1 MQIFQ
6 LPSPLQKLN
15 SSFLKSKEIDLW
27 LKRDDLIHPE
37 ISGNKWRK
45 LALNV
50 QAAQHAGIKT
60 LLTFGGA
67 YSNHIAATA
76 AAGKLFSMA
85 TIGIIR
91 GDEGFENDTL
101 RKAKE
106 NGMHLHFVSREQY
119 KQKTE
124 HSFLSELVL
133 RFGQFYLIPE
143 GGANELGV
151 KGCQEILAEVG
162 HGFNYLSIS
171 AGTATTASG
180 ICRCLASEKLL
191 VFPALKGGGF
201 MFDEIAK
208 YCTQEQLQKVQLQP
222 NYHFGGYGK
231 TKPEQIEFM
240 KSFFKEYGVEL
251 DKVYTSK
258 MMFGLFDLIRND
270 YFPKGA
276 RILAIHTG
284 GLQGN

>member
-15 SSFLKSKEIDLW
+15 SSFLKRKEIDLW

-45 LALNV
+45 LMHNV
-50 QAAQHAGIKT
+50 KAAQESGLNT

-76 AAGKLFSMA
+76 AAGKLLSLN

-101 RKAKE
+101 KRARKNGMQLYFISREKYKRKAE
-106 NGMHLHFVSREQY
+106 P
-119 KQKTE
+119 
-124 HSFLSELVL
+124 SFIDELQEK
-133 RFGQFYLIPE
+133 FGKFYLIPE

-151 KGCQEILAEVG
+151 EGCQEILAEVDRE
-162 HGFNYLSIS
+162 FDYLSIS

-180 ICRCLASEKLL
+180 ICRHLKSEKLL

-201 MFDEIAK
+201 MLDEMAK
-208 YCTQEQLQKVQLQP
+208 YCTKEQLQKVEFQV

-231 TKPEQIEFM
+231 IKQEQVEFM
-240 KSFFKEYGVEL
+240 KSFFSEYNIEL

-258 MMFGLFDLIRND
+258 MMFGLFDLIKND